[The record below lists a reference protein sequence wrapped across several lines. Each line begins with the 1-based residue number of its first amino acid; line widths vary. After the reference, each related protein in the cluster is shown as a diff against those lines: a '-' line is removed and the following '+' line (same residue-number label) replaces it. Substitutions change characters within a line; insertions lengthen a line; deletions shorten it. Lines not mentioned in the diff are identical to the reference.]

1 MTCAGD
7 NDSAQRTDRQ
17 PFVPPWIVNPP
28 GDERKGMGAVG
39 HGVGKIKWLT
49 PAVGPGSVRP
59 SGRQTSAGSHQ
70 GDQKGRPGGGSK
82 FSMS

>member
-1 MTCAGD
+1 
-7 NDSAQRTDRQ
+7 
-17 PFVPPWIVNPP
+17 
-28 GDERKGMGAVG
+28 MGAVG

-70 GDQKGRPGGGSK
+70 GDQKGRPGGGQS
-82 FSMS
+82 SACPDG